1 MRPSRRLQEAADR
14 AMGDCSHSQVIGSEW
29 EEDDVARYRLLDMSD
44 DDDERELEVAEMA
57 RRAAMA
63 ASERRKQIKSA
74 GGELTLDDIDPE
86 ALQDLSTLLEE
97 IEAWTPGFSGAMI
110 FHGEGAL
117 PVVSLIRAGNR
128 EAMRRSL
135 THVGSSVRQEIE
147 LLERDAFGGFV
158 NSITSTTR
166 GAVLVFR
173 LNEDL
178 LVVAIEGEPAN
189 LADAWKAVGSR
200 KSRLLEA
207 SANLVPA

>member
-1 MRPSRRLQEAADR
+1 
-14 AMGDCSHSQVIGSEW
+14 
-29 EEDDVARYRLLDMSD
+29 MSD

-63 ASERRKQIKSA
+63 ASERRKQIQNA
-74 GGELTLDDIDPE
+74 GGELTLEDIDPD
-86 ALQDLSTLLEE
+86 ALEDLSTLLEE

-117 PVVSLIRAGNR
+117 PIVSLIRAGNR

-135 THVGSSVRQEIE
+135 THVGSAARQEID
-147 LLERDAFGGFV
+147 LLERDAIGGFV
-158 NSITSTTR
+158 GSITSTTR

-173 LNEDL
+173 LNDDR
-178 LVVAIEGEPAN
+178 LVVSIEGKPVN
-189 LADAWKAVGSR
+189 LADAWRAVGAR
-200 KSRLLEA
+200 KARLLEA

>member
-1 MRPSRRLQEAADR
+1 
-14 AMGDCSHSQVIGSEW
+14 
-29 EEDDVARYRLLDMSD
+29 MSD

-63 ASERRKQIKSA
+63 ASERRKQIQSA
-74 GGELTLDDIDPE
+74 GGELTLEDIDPD
-86 ALQDLSTLLEE
+86 ALEDLSTLLEE

-117 PVVSLIRAGNR
+117 PIVSLIRAGNR

-135 THVGSSVRQEIE
+135 THVGSAVRQEID
-147 LLERDAFGGFV
+147 LLERDAIGGFV
-158 NSITSTTR
+158 DSITSTTR

-173 LNEDL
+173 LNDDL
-178 LVVAIEGEPAN
+178 LVVSIEGKPVN
-189 LADAWKAVGSR
+189 LADAWKAVGAR
-200 KSRLLEA
+200 KARLLEA

>member
-1 MRPSRRLQEAADR
+1 
-14 AMGDCSHSQVIGSEW
+14 MGDCSHSQVIGSEW